1 MHRPSEKGTHHPVVA
16 WLRKTARLLTDPNV
30 ERTRYDAPRLKNKN
44 HTSFAA
50 LRTRWR
56 IGIVERIHG
65 DARDRRKLR
74 LHQEIQDRL
83 GVLPNFFTLPT
94 SSAELAEELWLHA
107 KAAYLDNPLPALF
120 KERLVVHLSRFCAMR
135 YCVVR
140 HAGFLL
146 GKGLPAGDV
155 SVMPERIDRVLA
167 LLTRPVPTAVQLED
181 IYARLEAHA
190 APMDIPLP
198 GTKAEEDLFDAIA
211 AVFLLPARSSQA
223 RAAVAR
229 AVGKTRFGC
238 IMELLVFVHS
248 AHYWTELHPELM
260 YEADV
265 IMLMAQH
272 QDLARRL
279 LDTADSERVHAGNAL
294 RETVAGQLNAMNAEL
309 QHRARNLLSVVHAIF
324 DRTAAKHTNLEN
336 FSGVFLSRLNAIG
349 RVQTY
354 LSRLE
359 QGEKVTFDDL
369 LRTELA
375 AHSVSL
381 RQVTLDGPSGIRLR
395 STTLQTFALAIHEL
409 IVNALKYGALAS
421 PTAHLTVRW
430 DVEQS
435 DGQTPLLH
443 VQWQETGVECISVR
457 HTSLQQGYGMDLIE
471 KALPYQLKAKT
482 QYNLTPSGVQC
493 SISVPVLA

>member
-1 MHRPSEKGTHHPVVA
+1 MSDPSDGP
-16 WLRKTARLLTDPNV
+16 RF
-30 ERTRYDAPRLKNKN
+30 YDAPRSDLKK

-56 IGIVERIHG
+56 MGLSKPSLVNDI
-65 DARDRRKLR
+65 DRRKLR
-74 LHQEIQDRL
+74 LNREIQERL
-83 GVLPNFFTLPT
+83 GVLPNLFALPT
-94 SSAELAEELWLHA
+94 TTTELAEELWLHA
-107 KAAYLDNPLPALF
+107 KAAYLDNPLPPLF
-120 KERLVVHLSRFCAMR
+120 KERLVVHLSRFCEMR

-146 GKGLPAGDV
+146 GRGAPAGDR
-155 SVMPERIDRVLA
+155 SATPETLDAVLA
-167 LLTRPVPTAVQLED
+167 LLSRPVPNAVQLED
-181 IYARLEAHA
+181 IYARLDAH
-190 APMDIPLP
+190 PTPIDIPAP
-198 GTKAEEDLFDAIA
+198 GTKAEEDLFDAITA
-211 AVFLLPARSSQA
+211 IFLVPGRSSHA
-223 RAAVAR
+223 RTVVSR
-229 AVGKTRFGC
+229 AVGEACFEN
-238 IMELLVFVHS
+238 IMGLMVYIHS
-248 AHYWTELHPELM
+248 AHYWTELHPELT

-265 IMLMAQH
+265 ILLMAQH

-279 LDTADSERVHAGNAL
+279 LDTADSEWVHAGDAL
-294 RETVAGQLNAMNAEL
+294 REAIVGQLSVMNAEL
-309 QHRARNLLSVVHAIF
+309 QHRTRNLLSVVHAIF
-324 DRTAAKHTNLEN
+324 ARTASKHTNLEN

-359 QGEKVTFDDL
+359 QGDKVTFDDL

-381 RQVTLDGPSGIRLR
+381 RQVTLDGPAGIRLR

-409 IVNALKYGALAS
+409 IVNALNYGALAS

-435 DGQTPLLH
+435 DGQAPILH
-443 VQWQETGVECISVR
+443 VHWQETGVECIQVF
-457 HTSLQQGYGMDLIE
+457 HTNVQQGYGMDLIE

-482 QYNLTPSGVQC
+482 KYNLTPSGVQC